1 MKKPIRTDVEY
12 ETALEE
18 IDSLFDVDEGTP
30 EMDRL
35 DLLMILVEAYE
46 GEHYQIPLP
55 DPIAAIRY
63 HIETTGIT
71 QSKFA
76 EMVGIPPG
84 RVSELLSKTR
94 ELSKDHIRRINNV
107 TNIPLE
113 VLFQSYEVISPNK
126 RIAA

>member
-1 MKKPIRTDVEY
+1 MKPIRTDEEY
-12 ETALEE
+12 EAALEE
-18 IDSLFDVDEGTP
+18 IDSLFDADEETP

-46 GEHYQIPLP
+46 DEHYQIPLP

-71 QSKFA
+71 QARFA
-76 EMVGIPPG
+76 EIVGIPTG

-94 ELSKDHIRRINNV
+94 ELSKDHIRRIHNV

-113 VLFQSYEVISPNK
+113 VLFQPYDVAPPKK